1 MQYRSPWPGTSR
13 RRRRRAAGAACRAGA
28 PRCSARGSGGRAS
41 ARNWKHTE
49 LWTVNSV
56 RGYLP
61 LGGLRAVQP
70 LVDAGPE
77 GLLAEEHGELV
88 QTHLEIWDMEN
99 NQLTSWFLAWLLTLT
114 LFSHGICDKKNWS
127 PRIALLP
134 QLEMWN
140 LQISSWK
147 QLCVIQCWGIDNW
160 VVTTYH
166 TAPPAE
172 MKYSQRSNSCPPVTS
187 LATWRL
193 VIQTNAVFEPII
205 CAFIASAVP
214 GNTLEILHFAGTR
227 LLVPDSV
234 D

>member
-1 MQYRSPWPGTSR
+1 MSEDIY
-13 RRRRRAAGAACRAGA
+13 
-28 PRCSARGSGGRAS
+28 
-41 ARNWKHTE
+41 
-49 LWTVNSV
+49 
-56 RGYLP
+56 
-61 LGGLRAVQP
+61 P
-70 LVDAGPE
+70 LVVSEQNSRWLMRVPKDFLRRNMESLSRPT
-77 GLLAEEHGELV
+77 LRY
-88 QTHLEIWDMEN
+88 EIWKKSIN
-99 NQLTSWFLAWLLTLT
+99 LLIPGLAWLLTLT

-172 MKYSQRSNSCPPVTS
+172 TKYSPRSNSCPPVTS

-214 GNTLEILHFAGTR
+214 GNTLQILHFAGTR

>member
-1 MQYRSPWPGTSR
+1 MRYRKQSINLLIPGQ
-13 RRRRRAAGAACRAGA
+13 
-28 PRCSARGSGGRAS
+28 
-41 ARNWKHTE
+41 E
-49 LWTVNSV
+49 L
-56 RGYLP
+56 
-61 LGGLRAVQP
+61 
-70 LVDAGPE
+70 
-77 GLLAEEHGELV
+77 
-88 QTHLEIWDMEN
+88 
-99 NQLTSWFLAWLLTLT
+99 LT

-140 LQISSWK
+140 LKTFMKTI
-147 QLCVIQCWGIDNW
+147 LCNSDVQDWNKVQGLTIDNG

-172 MKYSQRSNSCPPVTS
+172 TKYNRRSNSCPLVTS

-193 VIQTNAVFEPII
+193 VIQTNAVSKPII

-227 LLVPDSV
+227 LLVPDTV